1 MNDESPSSSDPTPDD
16 EFRDLFAQFLA
27 GNGEIDPAALAGV
40 AGLPS
45 DPAALRA
52 LLSQLQSALTNTSSV
67 EATAKL
73 SLDQAVAA
81 AGRDDASVTDATRAA
96 YDQAFD
102 LADLWLSEVTDVS
115 ALQAPPMLLTRREW
129 VRATM
134 DVWRALSE
142 PVASSISGAMG
153 TMLES
158 QTPEDMMS
166 TLGSASA
173 MVQSVGSTLFAMQL
187 GHVVGELSAEVLS
200 GGDIGVALLPDGRA
214 GVLPQNVTA
223 LSAGLDVAAQEVQ
236 LYIAIRELAHA
247 RLFHHARWLPLDLQ
261 SALTAYA
268 QGIHIDAG
276 PLESLMENF
285 DPSRPEELRNALTD
299 GRLIPPRSDEQKR
312 ALERIE
318 TQLALIEGWVD
329 VVTEDATRRL
339 PRSNA
344 LAETMRRRR
353 ASGGPAESAFA
364 ALVGLELRPRRLR
377 EASAMWRAVTTAIG
391 ASARDAL
398 WSHPDAMP
406 SSDDVSAPDSFV
418 ARLVAQSRG
427 EAPDQD
433 DIDRALEDLLR
444 DQPNESTND
453 S

>member
-1 MNDESPSSSDPTPDD
+1 
-16 EFRDLFAQFLA
+16 
-27 GNGEIDPAALAGV
+27 
-40 AGLPS
+40 
-45 DPAALRA
+45 
-52 LLSQLQSALTNTSSV
+52 
-67 EATAKL
+67 
-73 SLDQAVAA
+73 
-81 AGRDDASVTDATRAA
+81 
-96 YDQAFD
+96 
-102 LADLWLSEVTDVS
+102 
-115 ALQAPPMLLTRREW
+115 
-129 VRATM
+129 M

-158 QTPEDMMS
+158 QTPEDMKS
-166 TLGSASA
+166 TLGGASA

-187 GHVVGELSAEVLS
+187 GHVVGQLSAEVLS

-223 LSAGLDVAAQEVQ
+223 LSTGLDVAEQEVQ

-285 DPSRPEELRNALTD
+285 DPSRPEELRSALTD

-339 PRSNA
+339 PRSSA

-427 EAPDQD
+427 EAPIQD
-433 DIDRALEDLLR
+433 DIDRALADLLR
-444 DQPNESTND
+444 DEPNESTND

>member
-52 LLSQLQSALTNTSSV
+52 LLSQLQSALSNPSSV

-353 ASGGPAESAFA
+353 PGRVGICRSRRTRTAAS
-364 ALVGLELRPRRLR
+364 
-377 EASAMWRAVTTAIG
+377 
-391 ASARDAL
+391 
-398 WSHPDAMP
+398 P
-406 SSDDVSAPDSFV
+406 SS
-418 ARLVAQSRG
+418 
-427 EAPDQD
+427 
-433 DIDRALEDLLR
+433 
-444 DQPNESTND
+444 
-453 S
+453 